1 VTGSGGEPYVSH
13 GGHVT
18 IEECD
23 AVGRPGLYAYW
34 SEPDGAH
41 LVAWMESDNG
51 AIRME
56 TPSTR
61 SRLTPADEG
70 FTDARGRKR
79 NFRIVGR
86 VTGVVV
92 RPAKARARKR
102 EQGRILTEIL

>member
-23 AVGRPGLYAYW
+23 TVQRPGLYAYW
-34 SEPDGAH
+34 SDDGGAH
-41 LVAWMESDNG
+41 LVAWMRRDG
-51 AIRME
+51 GVIHME
-56 TPSTR
+56 TPLSR
-61 SRLTPADEG
+61 CRLTPSSTG
-70 FTDARGRKR
+70 FTDEHGRKR
-79 NFRIVGR
+79 QYRIIGR

-102 EQGRILTEIL
+102 EQDRIFTEIL